1 MTPAKLV
8 KELLKREGKRKQ
20 VDRAQML
27 ETIGHLSDIFYEI
40 WTDKDLW
47 ETTEELFDL
56 GRKRSAKRAKKGK
69 KK

>member
-1 MTPAKLV
+1 MTPNQLAKILSQ
-8 KELLKREGKRKQ
+8 KEGLKKQ
-20 VDRAQML
+20 VDIAQIKEL
-27 ETIGHLSDIFYEI
+27 IGHLADIFYEI